1 MRWSVTGSA
10 SRRTHGS
17 PHSEKSP
24 TRPIIAEYLS
34 FSFNFFGH
42 WDFFNNAYWSLPV
55 EFQFYLLFPIFVL
68 LLRIGPFALAAGAL
82 FLFVV
87 SSLLHLHF
95 LTFML
100 AWQFAVGIGAGWLL
114 LRRRLQL
121 PSHTLLLGC
130 AVLLAVAVGVSF
142 FHKRLYYPPGV
153 SDWTYLGLLAFPIV
167 YLAAQ
172 ISRPAGRFG
181 RTLFRFAVSEG
192 EASVQRL
199 SLPQRLRSPRLRAD
213 RPPATDRPDA
223 RSRRVYSGIRRHV
236 RGQPSLLPVYR
247 AAWNRARAATFH
259 GYRKPSGPGLKEAG
273 SCLPGTGAAGLP
285 ASPPTPI
292 SAGSVRRSH
301 ARHGGANR

>member
-1 MRWSVTGSA
+1 MAASA
-10 SRRTHGS
+10 NQGEQLPFFLYVLLDAVVRNRVGFPADTWIATFGKV
-17 PHSEKSP
+17 PD
-24 TRPIIAEYLS
+24 TRIVAEYLS
-34 FSFNFFGH
+34 SFNFFGH

-130 AVLLAVAVGVSF
+130 AVLLAVAVAVSF

-172 ISRPAGRFG
+172 ISRPTGRFG
-181 RTLFRFAVSEG
+181 RALFRFAVSEG
-192 EASVQRL
+192 EASYSVYLYHNAFVLLAYVLIVRLQLTGPMREAVVYIVVFAGTYAASHLSFRFIERPGIALGRRL
-199 SLPQRLRSPRLRAD
+199 STAIG
-213 RPPATDRPDA
+213 
-223 RSRRVYSGIRRHV
+223 SRR
-236 RGQPSLLPVYR
+236 
-247 AAWNRARAATFH
+247 A
-259 GYRKPSGPGLKEAG
+259 
-273 SCLPGTGAAGLP
+273 P
-285 ASPPTPI
+285 A
-292 SAGSVRRSH
+292 
-301 ARHGGANR
+301 